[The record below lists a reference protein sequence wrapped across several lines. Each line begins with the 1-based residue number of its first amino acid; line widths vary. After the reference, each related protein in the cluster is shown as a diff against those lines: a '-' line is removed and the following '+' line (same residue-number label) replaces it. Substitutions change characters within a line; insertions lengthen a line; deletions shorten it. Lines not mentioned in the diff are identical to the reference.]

1 MIRIIIAE
9 DQAMVSGAL
18 AALLGMEHDLQV
30 VGQAKNGQEALNYCQ
45 QDTPDILI
53 TDIEM
58 PVMTGLEL
66 AAAIQEQKLACKVIM
81 LTTFARTG
89 YLRRALASGVRGY
102 MLKDA
107 PAETLAQAIRTVHMG
122 GKAIAPELAIESWGG
137 SQDPLSERER
147 QVLRLAGTGST
158 SAEIARLMFL
168 SEGTVRNYL
177 SEAISKLNAKNR
189 VEAYRMARD
198 EGWL

>member
-1 MIRIIIAE
+1 MIRLIIAE

-89 YLRRALASGVRGY
+89 YLRRALASAYAAICSKMHQQKPLRKRYVPCIQVAKRLHQNWQ
-102 MLKDA
+102 LK
-107 PAETLAQAIRTVHMG
+107 VG
-122 GKAIAPELAIESWGG
+122 GDHK
-137 SQDPLSERER
+137 
-147 QVLRLAGTGST
+147 TH
-158 SAEIARLMFL
+158 
-168 SEGTVRNYL
+168 
-177 SEAISKLNAKNR
+177 
-189 VEAYRMARD
+189 
-198 EGWL
+198 